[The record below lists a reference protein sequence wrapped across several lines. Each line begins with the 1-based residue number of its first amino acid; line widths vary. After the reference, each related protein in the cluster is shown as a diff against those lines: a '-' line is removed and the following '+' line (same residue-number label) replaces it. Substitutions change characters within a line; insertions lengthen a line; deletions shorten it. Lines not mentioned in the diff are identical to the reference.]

1 MILTVNGGSSTIKY
15 GLFEGDR
22 TAARG
27 KVEAAGGPA
36 VHQLAEWVDA
46 NVAKGSLRAVA
57 HRVVHGGPNY
67 SGPAK
72 LDAAAIREL
81 RRISPYDPEH
91 LPEEI
96 HIIECLM
103 ERLPDVPHY
112 ACFDTAFH
120 HDLPMVARVLPIPR
134 EFEARGVRRYGF
146 HGISCQSIMGQL
158 NDAERAGRVVIA
170 HLGSGASVTAV
181 LGGKSIDTSMSFT
194 PVAGI
199 PMSTRC
205 GALDPGL
212 AWYLQNVEH
221 LDAKAFHEMIH
232 KRSGLLGV
240 SGVSGDVR
248 VLLESPRPSAREA
261 LELFCYQVRK
271 TICAMA
277 GALGGVD
284 TLVFSGGIGE
294 NAAVLR
300 EWICAGM
307 EWTGLRFDVAS
318 NAANGAL
325 ISAQG
330 SAVTVRV
337 VRTDEERQMALL
349 VRELL

>member
-15 GLFEGDR
+15 GLFDGPE
-22 TAARG
+22 TVARG
-27 KVEAAGGPA
+27 KIEASGGPA
-36 VHQLAEWVDA
+36 VDELAAWVAA
-46 NVAKGSLRAVA
+46 NVDVASLRAVA
-57 HRVVHGGPNY
+57 HRVVHGGPKF
-67 SGPAK
+67 SGPAR
-72 LDAAAIREL
+72 LDAAAIAEL

-96 HIIECLM
+96 HIIE
-103 ERLPDVPHY
+103 RLLEALPNVPHF

-134 EFEARGVRRYGF
+134 EFEGRGVRRYGF

-158 NDAERAGRVVIA
+158 SDAERAGRVVIA
-170 HLGSGASVTAV
+170 HLGSGASITAV
-181 LGGKSIDTSMSFT
+181 LAGRSIDTSMSFT

-205 GALDPGL
+205 GDLDPGL
-212 AWYLQNVEH
+212 AWYLQNVEKV
-221 LDAKAFHEMIH
+221 DAKAFHEMIH

-248 VLLESPRPSAREA
+248 VLLESTVPAAREA
-261 LELFCYQVRK
+261 VELFCYQVRK

-277 GALGGVD
+277 GALGGID

-294 NAAVLR
+294 NSAQVRA
-300 EWICAGM
+300 WICEGM
-307 EWTGLRFDVAS
+307 EWMGIRLD
-318 NAANGAL
+318 AA
-325 ISAQG
+325 G
-330 SAVTVRV
+330 SAVKVRV
-337 VRTDEERQMALL
+337 VRTDEERQMAVL

>member
-15 GLFEGDR
+15 GLFDGER
-22 TAARG
+22 TMARG
-27 KVEAAGGPA
+27 KVEAAGGSA
-36 VHQLAEWVDA
+36 VDQLAEWVAA
-46 NVAKGSLRAVA
+46 NVPAASLRAVA

-67 SGPAK
+67 SGPAR
-72 LDAAAIREL
+72 LDANAMKEL

-103 ERLPDVPHY
+103 ERLPGVPHY

-120 HDLPMVARVLPIPR
+120 HDLPTVARVLPIPR

-158 NDAERAGRVVIA
+158 SDAERAGRVVIA
-170 HLGSGASVTAV
+170 HLGSGASITAV
-181 LGGKSIDTSMSFT
+181 LSGKSIDTSMSFT

-205 GALDPGL
+205 GDLDPGL
-212 AWYLQNVEH
+212 AWYLQNVEN

-261 LELFCYQVRK
+261 LDLFCYQVRK
-271 TICAMA
+271 TVCAMA
-277 GALGGVD
+277 GALGGLD

-294 NAAVLR
+294 NSIPVR
-300 EWICAGM
+300 EQICEGM
-307 EWTGLRFDVAS
+307 EWTGLRFDAVS
-318 NAANGAL
+318 NAANGAV
-325 ISAQG
+325 ISAEG

-337 VRTDEERQMALL
+337 VRTDEERQMAVL
-349 VRELL
+349 VRDLL